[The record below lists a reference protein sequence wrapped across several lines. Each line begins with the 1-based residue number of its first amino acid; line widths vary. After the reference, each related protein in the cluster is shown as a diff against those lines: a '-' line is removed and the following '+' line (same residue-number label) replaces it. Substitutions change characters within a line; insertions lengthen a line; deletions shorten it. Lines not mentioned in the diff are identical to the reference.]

1 MSKTGH
7 LPGSNFVGSESVSPF
22 PMKFFQLT
30 NDVLIN
36 LDHVIT
42 ITKSDESR
50 RPSNERFY
58 RGSQG
63 SQNAIAIQFTRSESE
78 NGQPTLQEWKWPD
91 TESRDRVFD
100 FLREAMG
107 IKTHAATA

>member
-50 RPSNERFY
+50 RQSNERF
-58 RGSQG
+58 
-63 SQNAIAIQFTRSESE
+63 
-78 NGQPTLQEWKWPD
+78 
-91 TESRDRVFD
+91 
-100 FLREAMG
+100 
-107 IKTHAATA
+107 